1 MAKAAPSQMEKASLF
16 ALLGAAYDK
25 SLAQAALDLALTEEP
40 GVTNSAAIISRV
52 SARHPD
58 SAVDFALAHLRQVE
72 RLVDLPS
79 RSRYIARLAAGSRDP
94 SMPAKLEAY
103 AQQHL
108 KPDARKPIEESVARM
123 REGIATRS
131 RIAPA
136 VAAWF
141 ARNRR

>member
-1 MAKAAPSQMEKASLF
+1 M
-16 ALLGAAYDK
+16 
-25 SLAQAALDLALTEEP
+25 
-40 GVTNSAAIISRV
+40 
-52 SARHPD
+52 
-58 SAVDFALAHLRQVE
+58 AVDFALAHLPQIE

-79 RSRYIARLAAGSRDP
+79 RSRYIARLASGSRDAA
-94 SMPAKLEAY
+94 MPAKLEAY

-136 VAAWF
+136 IAAWF